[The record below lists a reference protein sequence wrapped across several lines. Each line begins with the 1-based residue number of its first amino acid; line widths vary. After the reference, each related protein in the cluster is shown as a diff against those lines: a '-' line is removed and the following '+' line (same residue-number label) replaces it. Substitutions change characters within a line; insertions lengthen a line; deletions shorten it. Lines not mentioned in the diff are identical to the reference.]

1 MRGNRSRDTRPE
13 LAVRRLLFAAGLRY
27 RVNIRPV
34 VGLRRTADIV
44 FPKARVAVFVD
55 GCFWHGCPLHY
66 VPSKSNRDYWN
77 PKIEANTARDAETTS
92 RLEDLGWRVLR
103 FWSHESPDEVA
114 ARIVEVVRVSKARQK
129 LSAEVAEVPPDSGIA
144 CGPRA

>member
-77 PKIEANTARDAETTS
+77 PKIEANAARDAETTR
-92 RLEDLGWRVLR
+92 RLEDLGWCVLR

-114 ARIVEVVRVSKARQK
+114 ARIVTVIGASKARRN
-129 LSAEVAEVPPDSGIA
+129 LSVEAAAPSDS
-144 CGPRA
+144 